1 MAQRAALDEI
11 YFESFMS
18 SASLHAEAQ
27 PEAPTLRDPAGFE
40 LWEPEDESDPALAET
55 HGNPATNLGNPAT
68 ALSKRFL
75 AGGFSERKLAVLSY
89 DTPLRMGS
97 NDVMFKLR
105 APGDRRSI
113 VTFKLEF

>member
-1 MAQRAALDEI
+1 MAQRAAVDEI

-18 SASLHAEAQ
+18 SASLHADAQ

-40 LWEPEDESDPALAET
+40 LWEPEDESDPALA
-55 HGNPATNLGNPAT
+55 ATLGNPAT
-68 ALSKRFL
+68 PLSKRFL

-89 DTPLRMGS
+89 DTPLRVGS
-97 NDVMFKLR
+97 NAMMFKLR